1 MEYEIETLEFTPD
14 PNKKYILV
22 MRNFKQPASLD
33 HMVKALQGVF
43 PDKSPILLLND
54 EQNLEVYE
62 VGENSTI
69 KFNPPITPHIVAF
82 LKEVFINDIVNET
95 S

>member
-1 MEYEIETLEFTPD
+1 MNYELEALEFTPD

-22 MRNFKQPASLD
+22 MRNFKQSGSLD

-43 PDKSPILLLND
+43 PDKSPILLLNG

-62 VGENSTI
+62 VGEESTI

-82 LKEVFINDIVNET
+82 LKEVFPNDIINET

>member
-1 MEYEIETLEFTPD
+1 MQYELEALEFTPD

-22 MRNFKQPASLD
+22 MRNFKQPASLY

-43 PDKSPILLLND
+43 SDKSPILLLND

-82 LKEVFINDIVNET
+82 LKEVFPNDIINET

>member
-1 MEYEIETLEFTPD
+1 MQYEVEALEFTPD
-14 PNKKYILV
+14 PNKKYIIF
-22 MRNFKQPASLD
+22 MRNFRQPSSLD
-33 HMVKALQGVF
+33 LMVKALQGVF

-82 LKEVFINDIVNET
+82 LKEVFPNDIINET

>member
-1 MEYEIETLEFTPD
+1 MQYELEALEFTPD
-14 PNKKYILV
+14 PNKKYIIV
-22 MRNFKQPASLD
+22 MRNFKQHASLD

-43 PDKSPILLLND
+43 PDKSPILLLNE
-54 EQNLEVYE
+54 EQTLEVYE
-62 VGENSTI
+62 VGEESTI

>member
-1 MEYEIETLEFTPD
+1 MQYELEALEFTPD
-14 PNKKYILV
+14 PNKKYIIV
-22 MRNFKQPASLD
+22 MRNFKQHASLD

-43 PDKSPILLLND
+43 PDKSPILLLNE
-54 EQNLEVYE
+54 EQTLEVYE

>member
-1 MEYEIETLEFTPD
+1 MNYELEALEFTPD
-14 PNKKYILV
+14 PNKKYIIV
-22 MRNFKQPASLD
+22 MRNFKQHASLD

-43 PDKSPILLLND
+43 PDKSPILLLNE
-54 EQNLEVYE
+54 EQTLEVYE
-62 VGENSTI
+62 VREESTI

-82 LKEVFINDIVNET
+82 IKEVLPNDIINET